1 MPETLRDLVVSLSL
15 QSDNFTR
22 NIRSV
27 NKQIQEAE
35 SFFKLAAAGV
45 ENFDKSTEGLS
56 SRLSTL
62 QQKLSLQKEVV
73 DQYQRALQ
81 AARDKLQECYDRQG
95 DYANRLAEAQSRQ
108 SVLND
113 VVRQAAE
120 AYADCRARLGE
131 SDQATLDAASHLN
144 EVRERYRETS
154 EEVRKLAGQCEALQ
168 RATQN
173 AADAVST
180 GNSNLNKASAAV
192 KQTEADIQNTNK
204 ALQLSQ
210 TNWRSAG
217 ESIQASQN
225 AIVSIGKEMQSAD
238 ATFKLLTVDIKD
250 VDSSTDGLTAKMTL
264 LEERLRL
271 QNQAVQEYQNILSAT
286 REQLAAA
293 QSVND
298 PDLVRQATDAVTDA
312 ETALTRAQTAVRETE
327 LAMESCNTQLTLANN
342 NWFSAAE
349 SIRGSETAIA
359 GIGNQLRLA
368 ESEFNLTTAGMQ
380 NVDTTVVGLTARSNM
395 LTQQLNLQNQA
406 VAQYANILA
415 QAQVQLAA
423 AQAANDPERIN
434 QATQAVTN
442 AQAALNNANAAVKET
457 EAQLQACNNELTLAN
472 NGWYSA
478 AEAMSNAQAT
488 IAAIGGDIAQ
498 AESEF
503 RLATV
508 GIESM
513 ESSVQGLSAQ
523 MDMLTQKWQLQ
534 NEAVGQY
541 EATLQAAQ
549 QQLAA
554 AQAAGDPEK
563 IRQANSAVTEAQT
576 ALNNARAAIGE
587 TQTQIYQCN
596 DALTLAQTNWYAAGQ
611 AITQSQAAIATI
623 GREIKVAESAFKAS
637 TAGIK
642 DMDKSVYG
650 LTEKLN
656 MLKQRMELQEEAVH
670 HYEEALE
677 AAKVQLEAA
686 NEAND
691 PAKVREANDAVLDA
705 ETALNNANA
714 ALRETRSEIEA
725 TNRQLRTAA
734 SGWTALGEG
743 ATAVGKALQNS
754 SRTTGM
760 VGRAFSTMITAPV
773 TALGT
778 AAIKASID
786 FESSFAGVRKTVDA
800 TEEEFAELAAASKEM
815 STQVAASTD
824 EINAVMATGGQ
835 LGIAN
840 EHLREFT
847 KVMIDLG
854 NSCEDLS
861 ADEAA
866 TSIAKFANVMH
877 TDQSLFQNIGST
889 IVDLGNNFATTE
901 QPIMLMA
908 QRLAGAGKQVGLT
921 EAQVLGFAAALSSVG
936 IEAQM
941 GGSAFSKALIKME
954 VASAT
959 GGQALDD
966 FARVCGMT
974 AAEFK
979 TLFDS
984 DPAAAFQAFI
994 VGLSQMDEEGESAI
1008 AVLDEIGIKEV
1019 RLRDTLLRATNAT
1032 ELFSNAQA
1040 RANRAWEENTALTVE
1055 ANKRY
1060 ATTESQLT
1068 NLKNK
1073 AMLFAQQLG
1082 DDVQPMISKLMSG
1095 VDSLIDRFMGMDE
1108 AQRQQIIRWAAVAA
1122 AIGPVLMVY
1131 SRFTK
1136 GLGTVVTGIGKF
1148 ATAVGAA
1155 GGGFTG
1161 FISVLAKSPSVWL
1174 AVAAAVVVGTVALV
1188 DWISGAR
1195 EAREALKGLEE
1206 TAKSWKET
1214 AAETFYNASNNGL
1227 SFFGMTKDDFVDSA
1241 QDAQRWM
1248 NNLIAVWTDGE
1259 GETDEIVKTWTD
1271 SFKELTGS
1279 TRTALQEL
1287 QETAKETGHTS
1298 VAEQISQDIA
1308 QLDAMDQEIE
1318 RLLKK
1323 RQNGYLTD
1331 DEKIRL
1337 QELIDTREAIEIK
1350 YHLTSADTDG
1360 FDTVIQKVEAEIA
1373 RAQARGQADADITV
1387 YENAVVGLAEGM
1399 AAVNA
1404 QIDAQYDKEYAIVQ
1418 LIEDENERSAAQ
1430 ADLDARYREQRLAG
1444 AREYAEA
1451 LSGVVMPVWE
1461 QENIQQAATDVG
1473 LLTQK
1478 LREYSAAN
1486 ESDKPGLLTEL
1497 NELTANMDESSL
1509 VEYIGLL
1516 TQIQS
1521 LMDSGMSEAEVQAMF
1536 PDIDFSTALDQ
1547 LAAIQ
1552 QYLNS
1557 NSWDTNL
1564 SSLNSMFGE
1573 ALPDE
1578 MITLTTD
1585 LDMTGAQARW
1595 DEFAAN
1601 PGAITTDA
1609 IIAGIQEGEET
1620 ERQQVKVDAVIERF
1634 TEIPEGAD
1642 KTALSP
1648 EGLIAYVETYAE
1660 ATTGADVSALTPE
1673 NIVAIV
1679 AGYQEL
1685 AEGADVSTLK
1695 PEEIVAYV
1703 SSYLEKEGVDMTGL
1717 TPQVLTA
1724 TVLAY
1729 EEVTGGALT
1738 TALTPDNITATVV
1751 KYLQA
1756 EGVDIASLKPD
1767 QIEGIV
1773 TKFAEATNC
1782 DRSELLT
1789 SFTAV
1794 VTEYQVAE
1802 GVTLPPIQAQVGL
1815 TGYDTIAYRKFL
1827 AENKVEVEG
1836 VVRLGEI
1843 YQNPTDAATD
1853 EAVKFYDRYG
1863 IEIPVEAVP
1872 KEQLTADRVAVLGD
1886 DGTLHVLISPEVTG
1900 TQEAIEEMRVAV
1912 DEVDQLG
1919 VTMAGRAIGLLPT
1932 TLMGY
1937 VDSALRRIETYKN
1950 PGFFDFAWLSDLIDA
1965 TGRLKTLDTSM
1976 QLDFNAENIAELST
1990 YVAEVVAAIQ
2000 NGEEVNEADI
2010 QNLQNVL
2017 TLISELDTLGVGDN
2031 VIQGIAQGMTEGGWD
2046 TDAET
2051 VVSNLEAALNMALD
2065 AHSPAQRMVPMGE
2078 NVAAGIGQGAGE
2090 YDFSADAETI
2100 VSALEGALETALGGG
2115 EEGGGAAQTIGEGL
2129 AQSIG
2134 EGASQHDF
2142 SAEAS
2147 GVASAVESALGT
2159 AFGGEDGGT
2168 AQTIG
2173 ETIAESIGSGM
2184 GTYDFST
2191 AASTASGNLSQA
2203 IGSVLTASLLSQYG
2217 TESMGGIAT
2226 AMTGYSFSGAAS
2238 SVGSGVRSAVSSNL
2252 NSSTLRSAGTN
2263 VMSGLVAGINAG
2275 RSGVISAMRSA
2286 ARAAVNAAKSELKI
2300 ASPSGVFRD
2309 EVGVMAMRGF
2319 GEGALKETRE
2329 QAKAVRNAARYL
2341 TDAAQEGAI
2350 GSPAANNRTYNQNST
2365 VNLNVSS
2372 MNIRDEQDIRSLAI
2386 EIASLTKRSQRG
2398 RGLRMA

>member
-62 QQKLSLQKEVV
+62 QHKLSLQKEVV

-95 DYANRLAEAQSRQ
+95 DYANRLAEAQNRQ
-108 SVLND
+108 AVLND
-113 VVRQAAE
+113 VVRQAAD

-225 AIVSIGKEMQSAD
+225 AIISIGKEMQSAE

-271 QNQAVQEYQNILSAT
+271 QNQAVQEYENILRAT

-298 PDLVRQATDAVTDA
+298 PDLIRQATDAVTDA

-368 ESEFNLTTAGMQ
+368 ESEFNHTTAGMQ
-380 NVDTTVVGLTARSNM
+380 NVDTTVSGLTARSNM

-415 QAQVQLAA
+415 QAQTQLAA
-423 AQAANDPERIN
+423 AQGANDPERIN

-442 AQAALNNANAAVKET
+442 AQTALNNANAAVKET
-457 EAQLQACNNELTLAN
+457 EARLQACNNELTLAN

-478 AEAMSNAQAT
+478 ADAMSNAQAT

-508 GIESM
+508 GIDNM
-513 ESSVQGLSAQ
+513 ETSVQGLSAQ
-523 MDMLTQKWQLQ
+523 MDILSQKWQLQ

-541 EATLQAAQ
+541 EAALQAAQ
-549 QQLAA
+549 QQLSA

-563 IRQANSAVTEAQT
+563 VRQASSAVTEAQT
-576 ALNNARAAIGE
+576 ALNNARAALAE
-587 TQTQIYQCN
+587 TQNQIYQCN

-611 AITQSQAAIATI
+611 AIAQSQAAIATI

-714 ALRETRSEIEA
+714 ALRETRSEIDA

-743 ATAVGKALQNS
+743 ATAVGKAFQSS
-754 SRTTGM
+754 SRATGM
-760 VGRAFSTMITAPV
+760 VGRVFSTMITAPV

-786 FESSFAGVRKTVDA
+786 FESSFASVRKTVDA

-815 STQVAASTD
+815 STQVAAGTD

-835 LGIAN
+835 LGIQN

-854 NSCEDLS
+854 NSCEDLN
-861 ADEAA
+861 ADDAA
-866 TSIAKFANVMH
+866 TSIAKFANVMG

-901 QPIMLMA
+901 KPIMEMA
-908 QRLAGAGKQVGLT
+908 QRLAGAGRQVGLT
-921 EAQVLGFAAALSSVG
+921 EPQVLGFATALSSVG

-954 VASAT
+954 VACAT

-966 FARVCGMT
+966 FAKVCGMS
-974 AAEFK
+974 AGEFK
-979 TLFDS
+979 TLFES

-1040 RANRAWEENTALTVE
+1040 RANQAWEENTALTVE

-1068 NLKNK
+1068 NMKNK
-1073 AMLFAQQLG
+1073 ALLFAQQLG
-1082 DDVQPMISKLMSG
+1082 DDVSPMLGKFMSG
-1095 VDSLIDRFMGMDE
+1095 IDDLMNRFMNMDE
-1108 AQRQQIIRWAAVAA
+1108 AQRQQIIKWAAIVAS
-1122 AIGPVLMVY
+1122 IGPVLMVV
-1131 SRFTK
+1131 SKFEK
-1136 GLGTVVTGIGKF
+1136 GMGTVLTGFGKF
-1148 ATAVGAA
+1148 ATAVGQA
-1155 GGGFTG
+1155 GGGLGG
-1161 FISVLAKSPSVWL
+1161 FLATLAKSPTVWM
-1174 AVAAAVVVGTVALV
+1174 AVTAAVIVGTIALA
-1188 DWISGAR
+1188 DYLSGAKQT
-1195 EAREALKGLEE
+1195 REALKGLEE

-1214 AAETFYNASNNGL
+1214 AAETFYNAQNSGL
-1227 SFFGMTKDDFVDSA
+1227 SFFGMSSQDFENSNKDA
-1241 QDAQRWM
+1241 RKWM
-1248 NNLIAVWTDGE
+1248 TGLIEVWTDGK
-1259 GETDEIVKTWTD
+1259 GETNEIVKSWTD
-1271 SFKELTGS
+1271 SFKELTAS
-1279 TRTALQEL
+1279 TRTSLEEL
-1287 QETAKETGHTS
+1287 RENAKESGHTS
-1298 VAEQISQDIA
+1298 VVDQIDADIKK
-1308 QLDAMDQEIE
+1308 LDDMDKEIE
-1318 RLLKK
+1318 KLLKK

-1337 QELIDTREAIEIK
+1337 QELIDTREGIEIK
-1350 YHLTSADTDG
+1350 YHLKNADETG
-1360 FDTVIQKVEAEIA
+1360 FDTITQKVEAEIA
-1373 RAQARGQADADITV
+1373 RAQARGKSDADVTV
-1387 YENAVVGLAEGM
+1387 YENAVVGMAEGM

-1404 QIDAQYDKEYAIVQ
+1404 QIDAQYDKEYAIIQ
-1418 LIEDENERSAAQ
+1418 LIEDEGERKAAQ
-1430 ADLDARYREQRLAG
+1430 EELDANYRQQRMDA
-1444 AREYAEA
+1444 AQEYATA

-1461 QENIQQAATDVG
+1461 QENIQKAARDVD

-1478 LREYSAAN
+1478 MREYSAA
-1486 ESDKPGLLTEL
+1486 SDSEKPGLLQEI
-1497 NELTANMDESSL
+1497 NELTAGMDESSL
-1509 VEYIGLL
+1509 VEYVGIL

-1521 LMDSGMSEAEVQAMF
+1521 LMDSGMSETDIQALF
-1536 PDIDFSTALDQ
+1536 PDIDFSSALDQ
-1547 LAAIQ
+1547 LAALQ
-1552 QYLNS
+1552 QYLNI

-1564 SSLNSMFGE
+1564 DSLREMFGG
-1573 ALPDE
+1573 ALSDE
-1578 MITLTTD
+1578 MITFTTD

-1609 IIAGIQEGEET
+1609 IIAGIQEDENA
-1620 ERQQVKVDAVIERF
+1620 ERQKVKVDAAIERF
-1634 TEIPEGAD
+1634 TEVPEGAD

-1717 TPQVLTA
+1717 TPEVLTA

-1738 TALTPDNITATVV
+1738 TALTPDDITATVV
-1751 KYLQA
+1751 KYLEA

-1802 GVTLPPIQAQVGL
+1802 GVTLPPIQAKVGL

-1827 AENKVEVEG
+1827 AQNEVDVKG
-1836 VVRLGEI
+1836 VVRLSEV
-1843 YQNPTDAATD
+1843 YEDPADVLTD
-1853 EAVKFYDRYG
+1853 EAVKFYDKNG

-1872 KEQLTADRVAVLGD
+1872 TEQLTADRVAVLGA
-1886 DGTLHVLISPEVTG
+1886 DGTLHVLIAPEVTG
-1900 TQEAIEEMRVAV
+1900 SQEAIEEMRGVV

-1932 TLMGY
+1932 TLMEY
-1937 VDSALRRIETYKN
+1937 VDSALGRIERYKN
-1950 PGFFDFAWLSDLIDA
+1950 PGFLDFAWLSDLIDS

-1976 QLDFNAENIAELST
+1976 ELDFSSENVAELGT
-1990 YVAEVVAAIQ
+1990 YVAEVVRAIK
-2000 NGEEVNEADI
+2000 NGEEVSEEDI
-2010 QNLQNVL
+2010 TNLQNIL
-2017 TLISELDTLGVGDN
+2017 TLISELDTLGIGGN
-2031 VIQGIAQGMTEGGWD
+2031 VIEGIAQGMTEGGWD
-2046 TDAET
+2046 SDAET
-2051 VVSNLEAALNMALD
+2051 VVGNLEEALNTALD

-2078 NVAAGIGQGAGE
+2078 NVAAGIGKGAGE

-2100 VSALEGALETALGGG
+2100 AAALEGALTAAFSGG
-2115 EEGGGAAQTIGEGL
+2115 EDGDGAGKPLGDSI

-2134 EGASQHDF
+2134 QGVSEHDF
-2142 SAEAS
+2142 TPEA
-2147 GVASAVESALGT
+2147 GMVAGAFQTALSSTQGSD
-2159 AFGGEDGGT
+2159 DGG
-2168 AQTIG
+2168 AGKAIG
-2173 ETIAESIGSGM
+2173 NSIAESIGAGVSE
-2184 GTYDFST
+2184 YDFSSSAS
-2191 AASTASGNLSQA
+2191 AASSGLGSA
-2203 IGSVLTASLLSQYG
+2203 IAGVMNASLLAQYG
-2217 TESMGGIAT
+2217 TDVMGGLASS
-2226 AMTGYSFSGAAS
+2226 MTGYSFSAVGS
-2238 SVGSGVRSAVSSNL
+2238 SVGSNVSSSVSGSL
-2252 NSSTLRSAGTN
+2252 NNSTLRSAGVN
-2263 VMSGLVAGINAG
+2263 VMNGLAAGIRAG
-2275 RSGVISAMRSA
+2275 RSGVISAIREA
-2286 ARAAVNAAKSELKI
+2286 ARAAVNAAKAELKI
-2300 ASPSGVFRD
+2300 SSPSGVFRD
-2309 EVGVMAMRGF
+2309 EIGVMAMRGF
-2319 GEGALKETRE
+2319 GVGAQKESRE
-2329 QAKAVRNAARYL
+2329 QAKVLRNAARFL
-2341 TDAAQEGAI
+2341 TDAALEGTI
-2350 GSPAANNRTYNQNST
+2350 GGVNHSTQNYNQSST
-2365 VNLNVSS
+2365 VNLNVAN
-2372 MNIRDEQDIRSLAI
+2372 MQIRDKQDIQSLAV
-2386 EIASLTKRSQRG
+2386 EIATIARQRQRG
-2398 RGLRMA
+2398 RGLKMA

>member
-95 DYANRLAEAQSRQ
+95 DYANRLAEAQNRQ
-108 SVLND
+108 AVLND
-113 VVRQAAE
+113 EVRQAAD

-131 SDQATLDAASHLN
+131 SDQATLDAASHLS

-180 GNSNLNKASAAV
+180 GNSNLNKAAAAV
-192 KQTEADIQNTNK
+192 KQTEADIQSTNK

-298 PDLVRQATDAVTDA
+298 PDLIRQATDAVTDA
-312 ETALTRAQTAVRETE
+312 ETALTRAQTAIRETE

-380 NVDTTVVGLTARSNM
+380 SVDTTVAGLTARSNM

-415 QAQVQLAA
+415 QAQVQLVA

-457 EAQLQACNNELTLAN
+457 EARLQACNNELTLAN

-488 IAAIGGDIAQ
+488 IATIGGDIAQ

-508 GIESM
+508 GITDM
-513 ESSVQGLSAQ
+513 DSSVQGLSAQ

-576 ALNNARAAIGE
+576 ALNNARAALGE

-714 ALRETRSEIEA
+714 ALRETRSEIDA

-854 NSCEDLS
+854 NSCEDLN

-866 TSIAKFANVMH
+866 TSIAKFANVMG
-877 TDQSLFQNIGST
+877 TDQSKFQNIGST

-901 QPIMLMA
+901 KPIMEMA
-908 QRLAGAGKQVGLT
+908 QRLAGAGRQVGLT

-954 VASAT
+954 VACAT

-966 FARVCGMT
+966 FAKVCGMS
-974 AAEFK
+974 AGEFK
-979 TLFDS
+979 TLFES

-1082 DDVQPMISKLMSG
+1082 DDVQPMLSKLMSG
-1095 VDSLIDRFMGMDE
+1095 VDSLIERFMGMDE
-1108 AQRQQIIRWAAVAA
+1108 AQRQQIIRWAAIAA
-1122 AIGPVLMVY
+1122 SIGPVLMVY

-1136 GLGTVVTGIGKF
+1136 GLGTVVTDIGKF

-1155 GGGFTG
+1155 GGGFGG

-1174 AVAAAVVVGTVALV
+1174 AVAAAVVVGTVAFV
-1188 DWISGAR
+1188 DWISGAKA
-1195 EAREALKGLEE
+1195 AREALKGLEE

-1214 AAETFYNASNNGL
+1214 AAETFYNQSEGL
-1227 SFFGMTKDDFVDSA
+1227 GFFGMSKDDFVNST
-1241 QDAQRWM
+1241 QDAQTWM

-1259 GETDEIVKTWTD
+1259 GETDEIVQHWTD
-1271 SFKELTGS
+1271 SFKELTAS
-1279 TRTALQEL
+1279 TRTSLEEL
-1287 QETAKETGHTS
+1287 RETARNSGHTS
-1298 VAEQISQDIA
+1298 VVEQIDQDIA

-1331 DEKIRL
+1331 EEKVRL
-1337 QELIDTREAIEIK
+1337 QDLIDTREAIEVK
-1350 YHLTSADTDG
+1350 YHLTNADTDG
-1360 FDTVIQKVEAEIA
+1360 FDTVIDKLDAEIA
-1373 RAQARGQADADITV
+1373 RAHARGQADADITV

-1418 LIEDENERSAAQ
+1418 LIEDEGEREAAQ

-1461 QENIQQAATDVG
+1461 QENIQQAATDVSR
-1473 LLTQK
+1473 LTQV
-1478 LREYSAAN
+1478 LREYSAATPD
-1486 ESDKPGLLTEL
+1486 EKQGMLGEL
-1497 NELTANMDESSL
+1497 NELMAGMDEASL

-1521 LMDSGMSEAEVQAMF
+1521 LLDSGMDEAEVQAMF

-1552 QYLNS
+1552 QYLNE
-1557 NSWDTNL
+1557 NKWDTNL
-1564 SSLNSMFGE
+1564 DSLQTMFGE

-1609 IIAGIQEGEET
+1609 IIAGIQEDENT
-1620 ERQQVKVDAVIERF
+1620 QRQQVKVDAVIERF
-1634 TEIPEGAD
+1634 TEVPEGAD
-1642 KTALSP
+1642 KAALSP
-1648 EGLIAYVETYAE
+1648 EGLIAYVSTYAE
-1660 ATTGADVSALTPE
+1660 ATTGVDVSALTPE
-1673 NIVAIV
+1673 NITAIV
-1679 AGYQEL
+1679 SGYQEL
-1685 AEGADVSTLK
+1685 AEGADISTLK

-1717 TPQVLTA
+1717 TPEVLTA

-1738 TALTPDNITATVV
+1738 TALTPDDITATVV
-1751 KYLQA
+1751 KYLEA

-1827 AENKVEVEG
+1827 AQNEVEVKG
-1836 VVRLGEI
+1836 VVRLSEI
-1843 YQNPTDAATD
+1843 YENPSDVLTD
-1853 EAVKFYDRYG
+1853 EDVKFYDRTG
-1863 IEIPVEAVP
+1863 VEIPVEAVP
-1872 KEQLTADRVAVLGD
+1872 TEQLTADRVAVLGE

-1937 VDSALRRIETYKN
+1937 VDSALKRIETYKN
-1950 PGFFDFAWLSDLIDA
+1950 PGFFDFAWLSDLIDS

-1976 QLDFNAENIAELST
+1976 QLDFDAENVAELST

-2000 NGEEVNEADI
+2000 NGEQVSEADI
-2010 QNLQNVL
+2010 ENLQNIL
-2017 TLISELDTLGVGDN
+2017 TLISELDTLGIGDN

-2051 VVSNLEAALNMALD
+2051 VVSNLEAALNLALD
-2065 AHSPAQRMVPMGE
+2065 SHSPAQRMVPMGE

-2100 VSALEGALETALGGG
+2100 ASALEGALETVLGGG

-2173 ETIAESIGSGM
+2173 ETIAESIASGM

-2191 AASTASGNLSQA
+2191 AASTASGNLSQT

-2226 AMTGYSFSGAAS
+2226 AMTGYSFSGTAS

-2263 VMSGLVAGINAG
+2263 VMNGLVAGINAG
-2275 RSGVISAMRSA
+2275 RSGVVSAMRSA

-2350 GSPAANNRTYNQNST
+2350 SSPAANNRTYNQTST